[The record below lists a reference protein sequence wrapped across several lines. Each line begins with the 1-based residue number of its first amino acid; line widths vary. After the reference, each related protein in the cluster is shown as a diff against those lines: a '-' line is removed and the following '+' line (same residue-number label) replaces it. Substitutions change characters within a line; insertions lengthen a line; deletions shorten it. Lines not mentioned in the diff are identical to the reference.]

1 MTQISQPHVWFT
13 TSEGGGGRFA
23 YLSHVLDTYD
33 LEKKKKT
40 MKQHQTY
47 QTPKQR
53 HRGIFFTPSES
64 GRQSRRAIFGGAST
78 AKERVSRFR
87 SPVAGISKGVESSKI
102 LVHLTAIQ
110 VTQVKIH
117 TFYHVQLAEVEVFQ
131 FLHSFFLS

>member
-1 MTQISQPHVWFT
+1 MPTLQDMTQISLPHVWFT

-33 LEKKKKT
+33 VEKKKKT

-64 GRQSRRAIFGGAST
+64 GRQSRRAILGEQVLQKKGSPDLDLQWLVSPKVLSP
-78 AKERVSRFR
+78 AKF
-87 SPVAGISKGVESSKI
+87 
-102 LVHLTAIQ
+102 
-110 VTQVKIH
+110 
-117 TFYHVQLAEVEVFQ
+117 
-131 FLHSFFLS
+131 